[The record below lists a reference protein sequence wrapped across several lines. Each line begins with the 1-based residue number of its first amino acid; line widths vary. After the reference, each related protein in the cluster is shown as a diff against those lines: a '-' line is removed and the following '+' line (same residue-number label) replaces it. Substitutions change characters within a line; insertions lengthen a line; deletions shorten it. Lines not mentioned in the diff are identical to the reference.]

1 MGCATSSAIAALE
14 ARIDMLQST
23 ITLQNGSLKRTL
35 EGLPT
40 TADILRIETL
50 VTPIESEVEE
60 VEEQPPDSEPD
71 EMDCEEEGE
80 KEMPIAYG
88 FTWAWR

>member
-1 MGCATSSAIAALE
+1 MGCATSIAVAELT
-14 ARIDMLQST
+14 ARIDMLQT
-23 ITLQNGSLKRTL
+23 TVNLQNSALKRAV

-50 VTPIESEVEE
+50 VTKVEE
-60 VEEQPPDSEPD
+60 VEEEEEEEPPTEEPETDSED
-71 EMDCEEEGE
+71 EEEQTSL
-80 KEMPIAYG
+80 YG